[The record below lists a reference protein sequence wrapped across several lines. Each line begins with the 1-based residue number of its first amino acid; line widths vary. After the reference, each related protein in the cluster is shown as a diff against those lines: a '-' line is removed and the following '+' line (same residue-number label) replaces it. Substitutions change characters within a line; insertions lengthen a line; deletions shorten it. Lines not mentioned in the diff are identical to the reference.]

1 MDVDDEGRA
10 DRREQTG
17 LKLWSACI
25 LATTGIQTRTK
36 IKVVLRSSLS
46 FCMYSV
52 SYSIVSRLYMV

>member
-1 MDVDDEGRA
+1 MDVDDEGGA

-17 LKLWSACI
+17 LKLWSTCI
-25 LATTGIQTRTK
+25 ATTGIRTRTK